1 MQEKTLLQIS
11 LIVAVV
17 GVTILFLIS
26 GKIDFNK
33 DSLLNAEEGDSVI
46 LKGKIIQISQGN
58 NFTKITMS
66 YQETVDIIVFEN
78 LNLTKESIIEVTG
91 IKKEDLTHY
100 KNKNKEI
107 IAEKIKI
114 SYLNN

>member
-1 MQEKTLLQIS
+1 MQEKTLLQTA
-11 LIVAVV
+11 LIVAVL

-26 GKIDFNK
+26 GRIDFNK
-33 DSLLNAEEGDSVI
+33 ESLLNAEGGDSVI
-46 LKGKIIQISQGN
+46 LTGKITEIAKGN
-58 NFTKITMS
+58 KFTKITIT

-78 LNLTKESIIEVTG
+78 INLTENNIIEVVGT
-91 IKKEDLTHY
+91 

-114 SYLNN
+114 SYLHN